1 MAALLQYQNWCLCST
16 DLSVSIYEEMEY
28 LCSYFTDLSTFKVRV
43 CLVLS
48 QRKWEFITL
57 LDTPQSLQQTLCFGR
72 HSLFCL
78 CPSAGQHLQSE
89 NCSFWLSLKG
99 RKSSHRLC
107 TCSQEM
113 DSIALSIEHGLNEGE
128 GTMCVQWQVSK
139 LTFKYSGDTL
149 CPCLHKP

>member
-1 MAALLQYQNWCLCST
+1 
-16 DLSVSIYEEMEY
+16 MEY

-72 HSLFCL
+72 RSLFCL

-113 DSIALSIEHGLNEGE
+113 DSIALSIQHGLNEGE
-128 GTMCVQWQVSK
+128 GTMCKADFQIFWR
-139 LTFKYSGDTL
+139 YSVPLPAQTMSL
-149 CPCLHKP
+149 FPVTRR